1 MLKSETLS
9 DFYQQH
15 LQGLPATRPPDIGQ
29 VNVFRLE
36 EARISGAPPVPY
48 SRRDF
53 YKITLSRGHHLYHYA
68 DKSVEVKGSALL
80 FFNPQVPYSCQVLSN
95 QATGFYCFFHEE
107 LFRRK
112 GSLDLL
118 EQALFKP
125 GGHPIYVLTAG
136 QDAEVSTL
144 FEKMLAEINSNYF
157 LKYDLLRHYA
167 AELIHYALKLQP
179 AASLHQP
186 PNAKARLT
194 GLFLELLERQFPID
208 SPHHRF
214 TLRSANDFAQ
224 QLAVHVNYLNR
235 CVRETTGKTTSA
247 HLAER
252 LAGEARALLRHTDWN
267 VAEIGYSLG
276 FDEPAHFNHF
286 FKKHTGLA
294 PSALRRS

>member
-1 MLKSETLS
+1 MLKPVTLP
-9 DFYQQH
+9 DYYQHH
-15 LQGLPATRPPDIGQ
+15 LQGLPAPRPPASGQ

-36 EARISGAPPVPY
+36 EVRIPGAPPVPY

-53 YKITLSRGHHLYHYA
+53 YKITLTRGHHLYHYA
-68 DKSVEVKGSALL
+68 DKSVEVEGPALL
-80 FFNPQVPYSCQVLSN
+80 FFNPQVPYSCQALSE

-107 LFRRK
+107 FFRK
-112 GSLDLL
+112 QGSPGLL

-136 QDAEVSTL
+136 QDAEVSAL
-144 FEKMLAEINSNYF
+144 FERMLAEISSDYP

-179 AASLHQP
+179 TDNLYPHP
-186 PNAKARLT
+186 DAKARLT

-208 SPHHRF
+208 SPQHRF
-214 TLRSANDFAQ
+214 TLRSASDVAQ

-286 FKKHTGLA
+286 FKKQTGLA
-294 PSALRRS
+294 PSAVRQS